1 MDIIVR
7 GERGL
12 AQIKFLEFDTI
23 IFMDLLYE
31 EESYL
36 IIGAAITV
44 HYLQLLP
51 NIRLKY

>member
-7 GERGL
+7 GFREL

-23 IFMDLLYE
+23 IIDLLYE